1 VYEKLKQHAARME
14 LIPVF
19 DIPRAE
25 ALTALSRHRVARYG
39 AKDSPETLSKVTS
52 RVIFTDL

>member
-1 VYEKLKQHAARME
+1 ME

-39 AKDSPETLSKVTS
+39 AQDSPETLSKVTFGAIS
-52 RVIFTDL
+52 ADL

>member
-1 VYEKLKQHAARME
+1 ME

-25 ALTALSRHRVARYG
+25 ALTALSRHRIARYG
-39 AKDSPETLSKVTS
+39 AQDSPETLSKVIS
-52 RVIFTDL
+52 QVISTDL